1 MYKKYFYLIIAC
13 ILCSFLFSRSMEFT
27 SAKTY
32 ARVERNFEK
41 AEEFGVLALEIEP
54 DNSYVPFFL
63 AKEVYRPQKKR
74 IKAGRMF
81 VEALNRPDIELRK
94 EGGQSFRRGDD
105 WIYTVHEA
113 TVLFG
118 SDWYNYGIDAME
130 KKNYDDA
137 IEHFDIASKLDPSL
151 TSNCYI
157 NVADIY
163 FYDKQDPAKAIEY
176 LDIALGN
183 IDDQNLIT
191 TLNIRKAS
199 YYRKNKEPQKALE
212 ILSSLPEEN
221 LSLNAKEE
229 LFFVHMDNDDCESA
243 TSLGESLFIA
253 MEDDPDYPMSKIS
266 GLAYNIAL
274 CYKLK
279 ADLLY
284 NDVIDYLAS
293 EDKTNDQTNSALE
306 KCDSSKRYY
315 KSAKNYFRS
324 SLDYEEEPS
333 EVAKAYKK
341 EMRAMARKIDDMIIP
356 PLENLLK

>member
-1 MYKKYFYLIIAC
+1 QRGNGTPNNEAKKIDLKLFLPRYLVTISIVSNTDKIPEIKNPNNKYGDISSNKNHNLFKNTILYFNKTISILYIIFQNFRRYMYKKYFYLIIAC

-212 ILSSLPEEN
+212 ILSSLPEE
-221 LSLNAKEE
+221 
-229 LFFVHMDNDDCESA
+229 
-243 TSLGESLFIA
+243 
-253 MEDDPDYPMSKIS
+253 
-266 GLAYNIAL
+266 
-274 CYKLK
+274 
-279 ADLLY
+279 
-284 NDVIDYLAS
+284 
-293 EDKTNDQTNSALE
+293 
-306 KCDSSKRYY
+306 
-315 KSAKNYFRS
+315 
-324 SLDYEEEPS
+324 
-333 EVAKAYKK
+333 
-341 EMRAMARKIDDMIIP
+341 
-356 PLENLLK
+356 